1 MKTRRPRSSNSLAER
16 LPSAKWPL
24 LIRPPA
30 SASSMRPTPSASIV
44 ATAAT
49 LIEDCFMPSAFKKE
63 SPAPRETLE
72 VWYGTHLASS
82 THSLIGRP
90 PASRNHV
97 PPAYCDNQVL

>member
-30 SASSMRPTPSASIV
+30 SASWVRPTPSARIV
-44 ATAAT
+44 ATAAM
-49 LIEDCFMPSAFKKE
+49 IEDFFMPSAFQKE
-63 SPAPRETLE
+63 SPAQRDILE
-72 VWYGTHLASS
+72 VWYATYLASF
-82 THSLIGRP
+82 THSLVGRP
-90 PASRNHV
+90 PASRSHV